1 MSLRDFPQTIT
12 LWSATPD
19 GFGGNTFAAPVLIK
33 GRWEEKQVMYYSAKG
48 DEVQSKAVVYLD
60 TDVAIGDYIA
70 QDDQTGTAVAT
81 NSSGASPVMQFRKS
95 PDLRQHE
102 YERKVIL

>member
-12 LWSATPD
+12 LWSALPD
-19 GFGGNTFAAPVLIK
+19 GYGGNTFAAPVLIK
-33 GRWEEKQVMYYSAKG
+33 GRWEEKQVMYYNAQG

-60 TDVAIGDYIA
+60 TDAAIGDYIA
-70 QDDQTGTAVAT
+70 QGDHTGTAVAT
-81 NSSGASPVMQFRKS
+81 NFAGSFPVMQFRKS

-102 YERKVIL
+102 YERKAIL